1 MSEAA
6 PQPSRVRAILAA
18 FGKPSAATMFFL
30 GFGSGLPFLLVGGTV
45 STWLRDAGL
54 KLSVIGLISY
64 AGFFYTLKFLWSP
77 LLDRFTA
84 PITGRLG
91 RRRGWLVLSQ
101 LVIAVSL
108 GLMGL
113 VGPSPQSQAMF
124 VALIALTAL
133 GGSTQ
138 DTVVDAYRI
147 EIAPVEQQG
156 ALAATYTLGYRL
168 ALLASGAGA
177 LYLAE
182 YWSWRGAYGVMAAL
196 MLVPLGATLLAREP
210 EVAVVHARSLA
221 QTFTG
226 PFLEFFRRNGLW
238 LALGLLAFVGL
249 YQLPDQVLGVIA
261 NPFYRDT
268 GFSKA
273 EIATVSKIFGV
284 WVGIAGA
291 FLGGAVV
298 SAWGVKKPLIPA
310 AIAVAASNLLFITMS
325 VFPGERW
332 AFVLTIAGD
341 NLSQGF
347 GGTVLVAFMSSLASA
362 RYTATQYAL
371 MSSLANLPGRFIGGL
386 SGFVVESTSYTTFFV
401 FSTFSVLPTLL
412 VLAWLWGR
420 LEEAAPP
427 EAAAA
432 PGRST

>member
-1 MSEAA
+1 
-6 PQPSRVRAILAA
+6 
-18 FGKPSAATMFFL
+18 
-30 GFGSGLPFLLVGGTV
+30 
-45 STWLRDAGL
+45 
-54 KLSVIGLISY
+54 
-64 AGFFYTLKFLWSP
+64 
-77 LLDRFTA
+77 
-84 PITGRLG
+84 
-91 RRRGWLVLSQ
+91 
-101 LVIAVSL
+101 
-108 GLMGL
+108 
-113 VGPSPQSQAMF
+113 
-124 VALIALTAL
+124 
-133 GGSTQ
+133 
-138 DTVVDAYRI
+138 
-147 EIAPVEQQG
+147 
-156 ALAATYTLGYRL
+156 
-168 ALLASGAGA
+168 
-177 LYLAE
+177 
-182 YWSWRGAYGVMAAL
+182 
-196 MLVPLGATLLAREP
+196 
-210 EVAVVHARSLA
+210 
-221 QTFTG
+221 
-226 PFLEFFRRNGLW
+226 
-238 LALGLLAFVGL
+238 
-249 YQLPDQVLGVIA
+249 VIA

-310 AIAVAASNLLFITMS
+310 AIAVAASNLLFINMS

-432 PGRST
+432 PGRSTEFWAGQPSAAFSAWVTSPACRFWVGTLAWPTQPLPSSGVWLGSSRNPSRASPPARRASTPAWR